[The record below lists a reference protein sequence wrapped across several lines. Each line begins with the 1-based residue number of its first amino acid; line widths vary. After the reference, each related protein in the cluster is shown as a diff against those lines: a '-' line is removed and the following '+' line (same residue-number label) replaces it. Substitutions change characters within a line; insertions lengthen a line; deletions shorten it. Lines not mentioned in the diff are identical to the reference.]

1 MEVFMREIIIICI
14 LGLAALFSLP
24 LWFLFIARMEQEHI
38 NPDICDTESRRAWAP
53 DVKEKFR
60 RALDIR
66 SLRGKKS
73 RPIPLRHKH
82 YL

>member
-1 MEVFMREIIIICI
+1 MREIIIICI
-14 LGLAALFSLP
+14 LGLATLFSLP
-24 LWFLFIARMEQEHI
+24 LWLIFIARKEQKHI
-38 NPDICDTESRRAWAP
+38 NPDICDAESRRAWAP

-66 SLRGKKS
+66 SLRRRKS
-73 RPIPLRHKH
+73 RPFPLRHKY